1 MQLRLEFGEKPV
13 GKRNDIN
20 ADLASGKSRTLH
32 TRTLL
37 KETPTNSR
45 GRKRKKTPRKHGQ
58 KQKPAESAAE
68 ATTNPSHVIGQTRHM
83 RTIHTIDI
91 TRRGINAG
99 RKNRLIAN
107 LLPTPMGNSQRTQRI
122 QRVLQLQQ
130 QHFRLAET
138 KPPQLQPFDTVGTAT
153 GTIMLQQPRTPLR
166 IGNGLQTI
174 QQVAKKIRIIRM
186 NVSRKIQPV
195 ETTEIG
201 DDPYSAV

>member
-1 MQLRLEFGEKPV
+1 M
-13 GKRNDIN
+13 GKN
-20 ADLASGKSRTLH
+20 K
-32 TRTLL
+32 
-37 KETPTNSR
+37 
-45 GRKRKKTPRKHGQ
+45 
-58 KQKPAESAAE
+58 KPAESAAE
-68 ATTNPSHVIGQTRHM
+68 ATTNPSHVIGQTCHM
-83 RTIHTIDI
+83 RPIHTVSIVRHDV
-91 TRRGINAG
+91 NAG
-99 RKNRLIAN
+99 WKNRLKSN

-130 QHFRLAET
+130 QHFGLAET
-138 KPPQLQPFDTVGTAT
+138 KPSQLQPFGTAGTAT

-201 DDPYSAV
+201 DNPYSAVRDCFFEALDFPKRST